1 MRYFYLVLIGISCF
15 SQLSARS
22 SFTGFIEN
30 KGQIHSTVP
39 GMSTTSVLASAQSG
53 PLTVFFHQDF
63 VSYQLT
69 AIEEATGNTLF
80 HRVDIRLFGAQA
92 KNLVFAEEKAHPVFY
107 YTTEKAEA
115 TTAQAFSE
123 LRYAEVYP
131 GVDWVWNFVDGKFK
145 HEFQLRPGASHEQIM
160 LDITGAKALNINAEG
175 MLVITTELGL
185 LQENAPLSFIQGE
198 LVSSSFVLEGN
209 RLSYQVNRPLSKP
222 LVIDPSVEWSTY
234 YGGNGNDLGAAISS
248 DSENNIYVG
257 GTTSSSTLFA
267 NLPGF
272 STFGMGTND
281 ALLVK
286 FSQEGQMIWAAYFGG
301 SDNDIGYA
309 LDVSPS
315 GNYIALGGYT
325 EGSTNLG
332 VGPHPNTAHQPMPG
346 SNGHDGFIAVF
357 TPNGSRH
364 WSSYYGGNGADY
376 VYGLRWK
383 NDTTLV
389 AVGETSSTDLLTI
402 ATSGAHQQ
410 TIFGS
415 SDAFLVSFH
424 VNGTRNWGSYYGGL
438 NRDYFGDVGFL
449 SNGDIVLAGST
460 NSFENIATAG
470 TQQILYGGNRDYM
483 LVRFSPTGQ
492 RLWGTYYGG
501 IGVEDLNHMR
511 VDLRDQV
518 YLYGTTSTTSNMGF
532 NGFQMTYGG
541 SGLDGFIGR
550 FDASGQRLW
559 SSYFGGSGWDNG
571 RGMDVDAEGNAYFTG
586 IFASSN
592 LPTTPNAVQLAY
604 GGGGYDA
611 TLLKLDST
619 GNILSLSYFGGTG
632 NDMGHAVVAGSR
644 NKVYITGAAGA
655 GYPLKEP
662 FQSVLRGATDIML
675 TAFDVCDDFV
685 RINNSAI
692 GTICALDTVI
702 LTASAG
708 FNSYL
713 WSTGDTSQQISVT
726 TAGVYW
732 VTASD
737 SLSFCAPV
745 SDTITLIIAP
755 PIQLD
760 TLFGAQTALSGDLES
775 YAVGQQLGMTYQW
788 NVTGG
793 TVLSGLGTNLIVVVW
808 TQAGIGTI
816 GLTVTDTAGCVD
828 SIGMNVLVQYGVGI
842 ENHQLKSLR
851 VYPNPA
857 TEFVNFIWEGEAA
870 YHLRITDAHGK
881 LVYDLPGVRSG
892 YSLDLGK
899 VSSGLYF
906 YQLWNAEGV
915 STQGKFIRQS
925 K

>member
-1 MRYFYLVLIGISCF
+1 MRYFILILLGIGSF
-15 SQLSARS
+15 SQLLAQSH
-22 SFTGFIEN
+22 FTGFVEN
-30 KGQIHSTVP
+30 KGQIHSTVA
-39 GMSTTSVLASAQSG
+39 GTSTASVLASAQSG
-53 PLTVFFHQDF
+53 SLTLFFHQDF
-63 VSYQLT
+63 VSYQLSS
-69 AIEEATGNTLF
+69 IEEATGNTLF
-80 HRVDIRLFGAQA
+80 HRVDLRLYGAQVQ
-92 KNLVFAEEKAHPVFY
+92 NPVFASEKSHPVFY
-107 YTTEKAEA
+107 YTTEKSEA
-115 TTAQAFSE
+115 TTARAFDE
-123 LRYAEVYP
+123 VRYPEVYP
-131 GVDWVWNFVDGKFK
+131 GVDWVWNFVDGRFK
-145 HEFQLRPGASHEQIM
+145 HEFQLRSGASHEQIR
-160 LDITGAKALNINAEG
+160 LDITGAKALSINAEG
-175 MLVITTELGL
+175 MLVIETEMGL
-185 LQENAPLSFIQGE
+185 LHENAPLSFINGA
-198 LVSSSFVLEGN
+198 LVSSSFELKGN
-209 RLSYQVNRPLSKP
+209 SLSYKVNRPLNMP

-234 YGGNGNDLGAAISS
+234 YGGTGNDLGAAIGC
-248 DSENNIYVG
+248 DAENNVYIG

-272 STFGMGTND
+272 STFGMGIND

-286 FSQEGQMIWAAYFGG
+286 FNQEGQMIWAAYFGG
-301 SDNDIGYA
+301 AGNDVGYA

-315 GNYIALGGYT
+315 GNFIALGGYT
-325 EGSTNLG
+325 VGSLNLG
-332 VGPHPNTAHQPMPG
+332 AGLHPTAAHQPMPG
-346 SNGHDGFIAVF
+346 SNNHDGFIAVF
-357 TPNGSRH
+357 TPYGNRH
-364 WSSYYGGNGADY
+364 WSTYYGGNGADY

-383 NDTTLV
+383 SDTTLLV
-389 AVGETSSTDLLTI
+389 VGETSSTDTVSMV
-402 ATSGAHQQ
+402 TQGTHQQ
-410 TIFGS
+410 NMAGNG
-415 SDAFLVSFH
+415 DAFVVSFH

-449 SNGDIVLAGST
+449 SNGDIVMAGST
-460 NSFENIATAG
+460 NSLENIATSG
-470 TQQILYGGNRDYM
+470 THQTFYGGNRDYI

-492 RLWGTYYGG
+492 RIWGTYYGG
-501 IGVEDLNHMR
+501 AGVEELNHMR
-511 VDLRDQV
+511 VDIRDQV

-550 FDASGQRLW
+550 FNSSGQRLW
-559 SSYFGGSGWDNG
+559 ASYFGGSGWDNG

-592 LPTTPNAVQLAY
+592 LPTSPNAVQPAF

-619 GNILSLSYFGGTG
+619 GNILSLSYFGGSG
-632 NDMGHAVVAGSR
+632 DDMGHAAVVGSS

-662 FQSVLRGATDIML
+662 FQSVLRGVTDIMF
-675 TAFDVCDDFV
+675 TSFDVCDDFV
-685 RINNSAI
+685 RINNSVV

-702 LTASAG
+702 LTATAG
-708 FNSYL
+708 FDSYL
-713 WSTGDTSQQISVT
+713 WNTGDTSQQISVT

-732 VTASD
+732 VTASN

-745 SDTITLIIAP
+745 SDTIALTMAP

-760 TLFGAQTALSGDLES
+760 TLFGAQTALFGDLES

-808 TQAGIGTI
+808 TQAGIGAI

-828 SIGMNVLVQYGVGI
+828 SIGMNVLVQHGVGL

-857 TEFVNFIWEGEAA
+857 TDFVNFVWEGDAT
-870 YHLRITDAHGK
+870 YLIRITDAHGK
-881 LVYDLPGVRSG
+881 AVAEPSRVESG
-892 YSLDLGK
+892 YSLD
-899 VSSGLYF
+899 VSTLPSGLYF
-906 YQLWNAEGV
+906 YKLYSNQDI
-915 STQGKFIRQS
+915 STHGKFILQS